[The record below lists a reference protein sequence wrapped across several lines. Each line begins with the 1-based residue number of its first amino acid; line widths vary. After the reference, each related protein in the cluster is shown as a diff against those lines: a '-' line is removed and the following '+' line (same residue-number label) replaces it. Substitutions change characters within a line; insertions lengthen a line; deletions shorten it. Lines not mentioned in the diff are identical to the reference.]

1 MRQLTLDGL
10 LPQLAAPW
18 LRQAQHAHAT
28 VCALSR
34 RLDAG
39 DTTVAEDLERA
50 LRWRTCCE
58 HHALAH
64 RAHPSQLPAG
74 DPPDHSDA

>member
-34 RLDAG
+34 RLNAG

-50 LRWRTCCE
+50 RRWRTCC
-58 HHALAH
+58 
-64 RAHPSQLPAG
+64 
-74 DPPDHSDA
+74 